1 MSDGTL
7 DTRTLR
13 PQGTRAVIVA
23 ALAALGVALLGGL
36 ATDLGDW
43 YVQLKQPPWKP
54 PDALFGP
61 AWTLIFALTALAG
74 VMAWRRAGAR
84 LRSGLLIVFALNG
97 FLNVLWSLLFFRLRR
112 PDWAFA
118 EVTFLWASILLM
130 MVVCWRCSRRSAL
143 LLLPYLAWVAF
154 AAMLNLEVVRLNG
167 PF

>member
-1 MSDGTL
+1 MSDDGAAA
-7 DTRTLR
+7 RAHR
-13 PQGTRAVIVA
+13 PQSGRAVLVA
-23 ALAALGVALLGGL
+23 ALAALGVAVLGGL
-36 ATDLGDW
+36 STDLGDW
-43 YVQLKQPPWKP
+43 YTQLKQPPWKP

-61 AWTLIFALTALAG
+61 AWTLIFALTAAAG
-74 VMAWRRAGAR
+74 VTAWRHAGSR
-84 LRSGLLIVFALNG
+84 QRSGILIVFALNG

-130 MVVCWRCSRRSAL
+130 MVVCWRSSRRAAL

-154 AAMLNLEVVRLNG
+154 AALLNLEVVRLNG